1 MLHDRSGRTADD
13 LERAAHAIV
22 RRLSLATP
30 CGSQERVPSQVVI
43 LVEDRLEKLEEIRN
57 RTTAELT
64 GTQEELGRCRRST
77 AGSVPHGAALVA
89 ARSEAARG

>member
-1 MLHDRSGRTADD
+1 MIWSVRLTPSSGDFRWQLPAAPRSAF
-13 LERAAHAIV
+13 
-22 RRLSLATP
+22 
-30 CGSQERVPSQVVI
+30 PSQVVI

-77 AGSVPHGAALVA
+77 AGSVP
-89 ARSEAARG
+89 ARSGTRGSAV